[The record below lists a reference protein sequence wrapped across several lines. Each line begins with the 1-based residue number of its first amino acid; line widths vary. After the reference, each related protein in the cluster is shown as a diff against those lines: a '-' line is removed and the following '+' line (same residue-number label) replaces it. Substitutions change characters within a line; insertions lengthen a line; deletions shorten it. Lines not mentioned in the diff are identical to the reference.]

1 MTSIGVMA
9 RYAVLN
15 GRVQGVVV
23 PVVGVWVVN
32 PVGVIQVIVQGA
44 LALI

>member
-15 GRVQGVVV
+15 GRVEWVVV
-23 PVVGVWVVN
+23 PVANDWIVN